1 MMIFILMLGL
11 FLYTGDWVGRE
22 VLLFPFL
29 HTFNHNLTP
38 YLNCFIT
45 MAVY

>member
-1 MMIFILMLGL
+1 MMIFIVMLGL

-22 VLLFPFL
+22 VLLFLFL